1 MTPPPNVIFVP
12 AAAGLSLIIHDDFA
26 IASDGSLSG
35 RTPNIVDNGNTWT
48 TYNGET
54 YTVQASSGT
63 VFASNDGSDFSK
75 ATTLDSGATT
85 YKIEA
90 LLSCP
95 SWTSSLCGVVLALT
109 SGTDTSETFAKI
121 DTSGGVF
128 RCVEYS
134 SGSASV
140 TSLGSV
146 TVGSGERWLDV
157 EVSGTSYTATLFN
170 QTRTSTVA
178 SGSGTLSISPTTV
191 VGLNLVSA
199 STNTYCTDFKV
210 YT

>member
-1 MTPPPNVIFVP
+1 MSPQWLHWP
-12 AAAGLSLIIHDDFA
+12 AADVSATLIIHDDFTTA
-26 IASDGSLSG
+26 IDGSLSG

-48 TYNGET
+48 TYNGEA

-75 ATTLDSGATT
+75 ATTLDCGATT

-90 LLSCP
+90 LLSCADW
-95 SWTSSLCGVVLALT
+95 STSSCGVVFALT

-121 DTSGGVF
+121 DCSSGTF

-146 TVGSGERWLDV
+146 TAGSGERWLDV

-170 QTRTSTVA
+170 LTRTVTVA
-178 SGSGTLSISPTTV
+178 SGSGTLSIAPTPV
-191 VGLNLVSA
+191 VGLNLIAAGSG
-199 STNTYCTDFKV
+199 TPYCTELKI